1 MLGEWATARSELGG
15 ELGGAPGLA
24 EELGSGA
31 GLAEDGVGDA
41 AGLGHDIIGNVSVLP
56 VRTMKKLV
64 VRKRLADPAK
74 AENIDYL
81 RQELDNM
88 YYLYIIFMYYKLI
101 I

>member
-56 VRTMKKLV
+56 VRTMRMGPCAASCPAMLPGRHV
-64 VRKRLADPAK
+64 PQLGEWWCTWAAACCHDVHQAVR
-74 AENIDYL
+74 
-81 RQELDNM
+81 
-88 YYLYIIFMYYKLI
+88 
-101 I
+101 